1 MNLSTRKLFSSA
13 QNNNI
18 HYAIADLIEI
28 PSNKNISDIATYF
41 QLACTQDSQI
51 TNTCESFDSFIMG
64 YFQAI
69 DFKLKEF
76 TKIQRKISAQGITD
90 VLFSQFEKESNTRK
104 SHDMLYSEFDLLSHQ
119 SDNLVWLSFLK
130 GYQMAEQKVHQIA
143 QFIQSEQVGRNLSKS
158 SVYTNFWD
166 FVAVERIDPND
177 IAVGVAIH

>member
-1 MNLSTRKLFSSA
+1 MNLSTRKLFSST

-18 HYAIADLIEI
+18 HYAITDLIEI
-28 PSNKNISDIATYF
+28 PSNKNISDIANYF

-90 VLFSQFEKESNTRK
+90 ALFSQFEKEAKTQKSN
-104 SHDMLYSEFDLLSHQ
+104 DMLYSEFDLLSLR
-119 SDNLVWLSFLK
+119 SNNLVWLSFLK
-130 GYQMAEQKVHQIA
+130 GYQIAEQKVYQIA
-143 QFIQSEQVGRNLSKS
+143 KFIQLEQVERNLSKS

-166 FVAVERIDPND
+166 FVAVERVDPND
-177 IAVGVAIH
+177 ITVGVAIH